1 MHHFSDTSLA
11 GYGQCSYLRLLNKN
25 NQAYCSFLTG
35 KARVTLLKLITVH
48 RLESQAAVVSIKIS
62 QWLLKELGYQ
72 DVSEFF
78 WTLIRVVIGYIN
90 NETKRFHTLVANRIQ
105 QIHDHTGPQQWQYIE
120 SKSNPADSASRG
132 LTARQLVDDD
142 SRWLSGPNFL
152 WIPGAYQTEAEE
164 TPQPLDSDAPEVK
177 RASLVTQTSKTHP
190 VHFEISRLDRFSDWF
205 RAKRVIGVCLRLKQ
219 RLKEGKEAEQVVR
232 YQPVNVKEI
241 GQAEIKIIRCPQ
253 HEHLKDEILSSL
265 QESEEFHDRKTAKQR
280 NFSLKK
286 SSSLYLLDPFQ
297 DSNGILHVG

>member
-120 SKSNPADSASRG
+120 SKSNPS
-132 LTARQLVDDD
+132 L
-142 SRWLSGPNFL
+142 
-152 WIPGAYQTEAEE
+152 E
-164 TPQPLDSDAPEVK
+164 TQ
-177 RASLVTQTSKTHP
+177 
-190 VHFEISRLDRFSDWF
+190 
-205 RAKRVIGVCLRLKQ
+205 
-219 RLKEGKEAEQVVR
+219 
-232 YQPVNVKEI
+232 
-241 GQAEIKIIRCPQ
+241 GQIVGTRE
-253 HEHLKDEILSSL
+253 
-265 QESEEFHDRKTAKQR
+265 
-280 NFSLKK
+280 SLKGRKNVARRKVKNGEK
-286 SSSLYLLDPFQ
+286 SPWGQCLTRTVP
-297 DSNGILHVG
+297 NGRRRSGF